1 MAASPIGMAAG
12 LAGGII
18 GAINSGPSSAMTALN
33 NQVQDFNKYM
43 TAQAKSEGIDAS
55 TTFQQLMQPLQR
67 IVSGGP
73 NQAGWSQ
80 AQVNAFNTQQ
90 TQIASGADRNIKAQ
104 IGTMGQPGVVSGNNG
119 SGVAQAE
126 AAIESNK
133 ANAIAQ
139 GTISSDE
146 AGRQEFNTAV
156 GEEKALPGVFSTS
169 NTANEQ
175 AANEQQ
181 KAETSQQNI
190 DTAKRSA
197 SWQGILSKSLSGA
210 GGTAIGGAV
219 QNGIGN
225 MSKDSTT
232 LENVGNFGKGFFGSG
247 ITGNDASATQKA
259 VNTPVATT
267 TSTLPDELTASAF

>member
-33 NQVQDFNKYM
+33 NQVQDFSKYM

-90 TQIASGADRNIKAQ
+90 TQIAASAARNIRGVTAP
-104 IGTMGQPGVVSGNNG
+104 GQGQFGPTISSGNANP
-119 SGVAQAE
+119 AYDQAA

-197 SWQGILSKSLSGA
+197 SWQGILSKSLSAA
-210 GGTAIGGAV
+210 GGAASIGSPISAIGSGINNMSSDSSPLENLGNFASGGANGGKGTMPSPATSGV
-219 QNGIGN
+219 NGIG
-225 MSKDSTT
+225 MSQS
-232 LENVGNFGKGFFGSG
+232 EG
-247 ITGNDASATQKA
+247 
-259 VNTPVATT
+259 
-267 TSTLPDELTASAF
+267 

>member
-197 SWQGILSKSLSGA
+197 SWQGILSKSLSAA
-210 GGTAIGGAV
+210 GGAASIGSPISAIGSGINNMSSDSSPLENLGNFASGGANGGKGTMPSPATSGV
-219 QNGIGN
+219 NGIG
-225 MSKDSTT
+225 MSQS
-232 LENVGNFGKGFFGSG
+232 E
-247 ITGNDASATQKA
+247 
-259 VNTPVATT
+259 
-267 TSTLPDELTASAF
+267 E